1 MFIPVA
7 KHSVNVLRPPQDLG
21 LGNGEK
27 SPKRCLPWGAHRP
40 MAQTPGSSRQRDKSH
55 GAPSMPLDWAWRRVQ
70 WEGGSGTREGR
81 KEGWEPLWGWDLW
94 VSS

>member
-40 MAQTPGSSRQRDKSH
+40 MA
-55 GAPSMPLDWAWRRVQ
+55 
-70 WEGGSGTREGR
+70 
-81 KEGWEPLWGWDLW
+81 
-94 VSS
+94 